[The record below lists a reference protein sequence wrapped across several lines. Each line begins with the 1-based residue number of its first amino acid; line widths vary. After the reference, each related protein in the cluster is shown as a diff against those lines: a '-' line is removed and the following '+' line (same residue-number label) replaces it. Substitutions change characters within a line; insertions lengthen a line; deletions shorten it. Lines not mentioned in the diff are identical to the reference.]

1 MKRLVFLVLVC
12 MALVVHAQV
21 GTSCTNPYVVNHNF
35 ETYVPAGTH
44 WFTAGTHDLPLY
56 VTFEPDTF
64 LLDVEK
70 YESEDD
76 FFADIPGVTID
87 FGCDGQYD
95 ETAELVIALAA
106 AAGYVIP
113 LETYM
118 VPMTLDSVFIVN
130 YDDWYIRFDGYT
142 QDSLLFYMPF
152 DQEFADAFVMVGLTQ
167 NIPAYIK
174 FTTNVGGVIT
184 LNSTS
189 VMAQCEATSVRLYK
203 YQEQTINANDTNAY
217 YFTPDDLN
225 ASKLTGLNF
234 YWQADDTARV
244 YLSNTCQFEP
254 SEETYSFTA
263 QPNVTTLAMDSITL
277 SNHIRFISPFL
288 FYRIESDVPGVLTL
302 YNQDDV
308 VLPEPPVGTG
318 VQDALTSVLKTRV
331 EDNKVVV
338 ESEVMQDVLV
348 FTPAGVVVQR
358 FTIGAGKQHSF
369 TLPAGIYFIRGENE
383 NEVKELLV
391 Y

>member
-12 MALVVHAQV
+12 MALVVRAQV
-21 GTSCTNPYVVNHNF
+21 GTSCTNPYVVDHNF

-95 ETAELVIALAA
+95 ETAQLVIALAA
-106 AAGYVIP
+106 AAGYEIP

-118 VPMTLDSVFIVN
+118 MPMTLDSVYIVN

-152 DQEFADAFVMVGLTQ
+152 EGFEEAFALAGLTQ

-174 FTTNVGGVIT
+174 FTTTVGGMVT
-184 LNSTS
+184 LNSKS
-189 VMAQCEATSVRLYK
+189 VMAQCEATSVRLYR
-203 YQEQTINANDTNAY
+203 YQEQAIKANDTTAY
-217 YFTPDDLN
+217 YFMPENVVPGNYL
-225 ASKLTGLNF
+225 GLNF

-244 YLSNTCQFEP
+244 YLSTTCQFEP
-254 SEETYSFTA
+254 SDSTYSFTA
-263 QPNVTTLAMDSITL
+263 QPNVTTLAMDSMDL
-277 SNHIRFISPFL
+277 NGFVHFDSPFL
-288 FYRIESDVPGVLTL
+288 FYKIESDVPGVLTL

-318 VQDALTSVLKTRV
+318 VQDALASALKTRV
-331 EDNKVVV
+331 EGNKVVV

-369 TLPAGIYFIRGENE
+369 TLPAGIYFIRGDEEND
-383 NEVKELLV
+383 VHELLI

>member
-1 MKRLVFLVLVC
+1 MKRLVFLVLAC
-12 MALVVHAQV
+12 MAMVVRAQI
-21 GTSCTNPYVVNHNF
+21 GTSCTNPYVVDHNF
-35 ETYVPAGTH
+35 ETYIPAGTH

-64 LLDVEK
+64 LLDFEK
-70 YESEDD
+70 YSSEDE

-106 AAGYVIP
+106 AAGYEIP
-113 LETYM
+113 METYM
-118 VPMTLDSVFIVN
+118 MPMTLDSVYIVD
-130 YDDWYIRFDGYT
+130 YEQFYIRFDGYT

-152 DQEFADAFVMVGLTQ
+152 EGYEEAFALAGLTQ

-174 FTTNVGGVIT
+174 FTTTVGGMVT
-184 LNSTS
+184 LNSKS
-189 VMAQCEATSVRLYK
+189 VMAQCEATSVRLHR
-203 YQEQTINANDTNAY
+203 YQEQTIKANDTTSY
-217 YFTPDDLN
+217 YFMPENMLPGN
-225 ASKLTGLNF
+225 YLGLNF

-244 YLSNTCQFEP
+244 YLSTTCQFEP

-263 QPNVTTLAMDSITL
+263 QPNVTTLAMDSLELNGFVHFT
-277 SNHIRFISPFL
+277 SPFL
-288 FYRIESDVPGVLTL
+288 FYKIESDVPGVLTL

-308 VLPEPPVGTG
+308 VLPEPPVETG
-318 VQDALTSVLKTRV
+318 MQDALASALKTRI
-331 EDNKVVV
+331 EGNKVMV
-338 ESEVMQDVLV
+338 ESEIAQDVVV

-369 TLPAGIYFIRGENE
+369 TLPAGIYFMRGENE

>member
-1 MKRLVFLVLVC
+1 MKRLVFLILVC
-12 MALVVHAQV
+12 MTLVLRAQV

-64 LLDVEK
+64 LLNPETLM
-70 YESEDD
+70 EDL
-76 FFADIPGVTID
+76 PVMTID

-95 ETAELVIALAA
+95 ETAQLVIALADM
-106 AAGYVIP
+106 AGYPIPLVIP
-113 LETYM
+113 WL
-118 VPMTLDSVFIVN
+118 PMSLDSIYIFD
-130 YDDWYIRFDGYT
+130 YEDWAIRFNGAT
-142 QDSLLFYMPF
+142 QDTLLFYTPF
-152 DQEFADAFVMVGLTQ
+152 GPEYAEAFMMAGLTE
-167 NIPAYIK
+167 NIPVYIK
-174 FTTNVGGVIT
+174 IESKVGGMLT
-184 LNSTS
+184 LNSKS
-189 VMAQCEATSVRLYK
+189 VMAQCEATSVRLHR
-203 YQEQTINANDTNAY
+203 YQEQTIKANDTTAY
-217 YFTPDDLN
+217 YFMPDNMVPGNFL
-225 ASKLTGLNF
+225 GLNF

-244 YLSNTCQFEP
+244 YLSTTCQFEP
-254 SEETYSFTA
+254 SDSTYSFTA
-263 QPNVTTLAMDSITL
+263 QPNVTTLAMDSFEL
-277 SNHIRFISPFL
+277 NRFVHFDSPFL
-288 FYRIESDVPGVLTL
+288 FYKIESDVPGVLTL

-369 TLPAGIYFIRGENE
+369 TLPAGIYFIRGDEEND
-383 NEVKELLV
+383 VHELLV

>member
-12 MALVVHAQV
+12 MAMVVRAQV
-21 GTSCTNPYVVNHNF
+21 GTSCTNPYVVDHNF
-35 ETYVPAGTH
+35 ETYIPAGTH

-64 LLDVEK
+64 LLNPETFM
-70 YESEDD
+70 EDL
-76 FFADIPGVTID
+76 PVLTVD

-106 AAGYVIP
+106 AAGYPIP
-113 LETYM
+113 LEA
-118 VPMTLDSVFIVN
+118 PLIPLTLDTIEILN
-130 YDDWYIRFDGYT
+130 YPDWMTRFAGYS
-142 QDSLLFYMPF
+142 QDSLLFYAPF
-152 DQEFADAFVMVGLTQ
+152 SQEFADAFMLAGLSQ
-167 NIPAYIK
+167 NISAYIK
-174 FTTNVGGVIT
+174 VSSPVGGMVT
-184 LNSTS
+184 LNSKS
-189 VMAQCEATSVRLYK
+189 VMAQCEATSVRLHR
-203 YQEQTINANDTNAY
+203 YQEQTIKANDTTSY
-217 YFTPDDLN
+217 YFMPENVIPGNFL
-225 ASKLTGLNF
+225 GLNF

-244 YLSNTCQFEP
+244 YLSTTCQFEP
-254 SEETYSFTA
+254 CEETYSFTA
-263 QPNVTTLAMDSITL
+263 QPNVTTLAMDSLELNGFVHFT
-277 SNHIRFISPFL
+277 SPFL
-288 FYRIESDVPGVLTL
+288 FYKIESDVPGVLTL

-318 VQDALTSVLKTRV
+318 VQDALASALKTRV
-331 EDNKVVV
+331 EGNKVVV

-369 TLPAGIYFIRGENE
+369 TLPAGIYFIRGDEEND
-383 NEVKELLV
+383 VHELLV

>member
-12 MALVVHAQV
+12 MAMVVRAQV

-64 LLDVEK
+64 VLDFDS
-70 YESEDD
+70 YTSLED
-76 FFADIPGVTID
+76 FYAAIPGVTID
-87 FGCDGQYD
+87 FGCDGNYD
-95 ETAELVIALAA
+95 ETAQLVIALAS
-106 AAGYVIP
+106 AAGYQIP
-113 LETYM
+113 FETYM
-118 VPMTLDSVFIVN
+118 MPMTLDSVYIV
-130 YDDWYIRFDGYT
+130 DQEQFYIRFDGYT

-152 DQEFADAFVMVGLTQ
+152 EGYEEAFALAGLTQ

-174 FTTNVGGVIT
+174 FTTPVGGMVT
-184 LNSTS
+184 LNSKS
-189 VMAQCEATSVRLYK
+189 VMAQCEATSVRLHR
-203 YQEQTINANDTNAY
+203 YQEQAIKANDTTAY
-217 YFTPDDLN
+217 YFMPDNMVPGNYL
-225 ASKLTGLNF
+225 GLNF

-244 YLSNTCQFEP
+244 YLSTTCQFEP
-254 SEETYSFTA
+254 SDSTYSFTA
-263 QPNVTTLAMDSITL
+263 QPNVTTLAMDSMDL
-277 SNHIRFISPFL
+277 NGFVHFDSPFL
-288 FYRIESDVPGVLTL
+288 FYKIESDVPGVLTL

-318 VQDALTSVLKTRV
+318 VQDALASALKTRI
-331 EDNKVVV
+331 EGNKVMV
-338 ESEVMQDVLV
+338 ESEIAQDVVV

-369 TLPAGIYFIRGENE
+369 TLPAGIYFMRGENE